1 MKIAT
6 IHGYATSTAKHPSL
20 EGATLLIATPEG
32 GSAPQIVVDPLGAG
46 LGQRVLLTSDGSEAR
61 SLLHDPSSPARWT
74 VCGILDSQPAEGQA

>member
-20 EGATLLIATPEG
+20 EGATLLIALPEG
-32 GSAPQIVVDPLGAG
+32 GSVPQIVIDPLGAG

-61 SLLHDPSSPARWT
+61 AILHDPSSPARWT
-74 VCGILDSQPAEGQA
+74 VCGILDPAIKEGQA